1 MHTVLQVHR
10 PGEGGPMQ
18 SSCWHPNGGQAM
30 EGHTARELATVYPPC
45 CPPSPQPTCATTG
58 QCRGALITQGGQTWQ
73 GDTPAVASVADRPP
87 EPGGCA
93 GQPGPCACGWLTC
106 TRSPSLT
113 HLLLSVYGAPPSSA
127 HCDLGDRPFTGRS
140 TAV

>member
-87 EPGGCA
+87 GTRRL
-93 GQPGPCACGWLTC
+93 CGTARAVCLRLAHLHSFTFPHPFIAQCLWG
-106 TRSPSLT
+106 PSLQRT
-113 HLLLSVYGAPPSSA
+113 LRFGGQTVH
-127 HCDLGDRPFTGRS
+127 RS
-140 TAV
+140 